1 MNQQTLTGKLCALA
15 TIVASLFP
23 VWSSAQE
30 SKGAPREVPLVA
42 VDRSAERASGVIIK
56 VEPIY
61 NRAATTQPAAKGRKP
76 AAAQADAVR
85 LTINTAAV
93 WRDWA
98 RDQVSAD
105 SDRSTRAAAER
116 GANSVATK
124 GEPET
129 KDSLVVVRLES
140 GGAVETR
147 FRTLLDESTKGAKT
161 PTAAR
166 DEAAGEPAK
175 PDSRTN
181 DRSKGSKTQ
190 VARPIQFHASDLR
203 PGLFVEVDY
212 RGLKEGNQAKTVTV
226 IRPISESAPE
236 AKPAAK

>member
-1 MNQQTLTGKLCALA
+1 
-15 TIVASLFP
+15 
-23 VWSSAQE
+23 
-30 SKGAPREVPLVA
+30 
-42 VDRSAERASGVIIK
+42 VIIK
-56 VEPIY
+56 VEPMSD
-61 NRAATTQPAAKGRKP
+61 RETSSPSAEKGRKP
-76 AAAQADAVR
+76 TTAAPRTLR
-85 LTINTAAV
+85 LTINTDAV

-98 RDQVSAD
+98 RDQVSPD

-129 KDSLVVVRLES
+129 KDSLVVILLEP

-166 DEAAGEPAK
+166 AEAAGESAK
-175 PDSRTN
+175 PDSRTS

-190 VARPIQFHASDLR
+190 AAKPIQFHASDLR

-212 RGLKEGNQAKTVTV
+212 RSSKGGNQAKTVTV

-236 AKPAAK
+236 VKPAAK